1 MIYIKN
7 TQRAVPID
15 TKSVELDL
23 EHILAA
29 VRYPDFSVTVWFT
42 TEKTIQKYNQ
52 QFRSINKATDVLS
65 FPYHMHANPDV
76 PLVLDTEDDKNLG
89 DIIIAP
95 AYIVR
100 QLPDWNQTFE
110 ERLRIVLVHS
120 VCHLLGYDHITDA
133 DYERMQHEEN
143 RILQILK
150 KSDAL

>member
-1 MIYIKN
+1 MIEIRN
-7 TQRAVPID
+7 TQRAVAID
-15 TKSVELDL
+15 SAQVESDL
-23 EHILAA
+23 ERILAA
-29 VRYPDFSVTVWFT
+29 VQYPDFDVTVWFT

-65 FPYHMHANPDV
+65 FPYHAAANPDV
-76 PLVLDTEDDKNLG
+76 PLVIDTEDDKNLG

-120 VCHLLGYDHITDA
+120 ICHLLGYDHITDA
-133 DYERMQHEEN
+133 DYERMQEEEN
-143 RILQILK
+143 RILRILK
-150 KSDAL
+150 KHQT

>member
-1 MIYIKN
+1 MIKN

-23 EHILAA
+23 ECILAA

-65 FPYHMHANPDV
+65 FPYHAVANPDV
-76 PLVLDTEDDKNLG
+76 PLVVDTEDDKNLG

-110 ERLRIVLVHS
+110 ERLRIVLIHS
-120 VCHLLGYDHITDA
+120 ICHLLGYDHITDA
-133 DYERMQHEEN
+133 DYERMQQEEN
-143 RILQILK
+143 RILRILEK
-150 KSDAL
+150 Q

>member
-1 MIYIKN
+1 MICIKN
-7 TQRAVPID
+7 TQRAVAIN

-23 EHILAA
+23 EHILTAIG
-29 VRYPDFSVTVWFT
+29 YSDFSVTVWFT

-65 FPYHMHANPDV
+65 FPYHAQATPDV
-76 PLVLDTEDDKNLG
+76 PLVVDTEDDKNLG

-100 QLPDWNQTFE
+100 QLPDWNQIFE

-133 DYERMQHEEN
+133 DYERMQEEEG
-143 RILQILK
+143 RILHILK
-150 KSDAL
+150 KGAAL